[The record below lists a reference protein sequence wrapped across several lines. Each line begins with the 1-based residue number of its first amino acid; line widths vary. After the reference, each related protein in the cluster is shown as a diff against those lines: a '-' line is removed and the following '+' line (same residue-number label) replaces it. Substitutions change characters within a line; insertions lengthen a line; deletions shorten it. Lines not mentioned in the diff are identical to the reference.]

1 MLIALRC
8 IFRLASSP
16 VCTGSIWLAVTPTP
30 PSVGSSITWD
40 DSTYEAQGSGNM
52 AAYLASEEYAIGYI
66 DAGHGHDDGLAE
78 VELENADGLFQ
89 SSLEAAER
97 GGKLTLRTQ

>member
-1 MLIALRC
+1 
-8 IFRLASSP
+8 
-16 VCTGSIWLAVTPTP
+16 
-30 PSVGSSITWD
+30 
-40 DSTYEAQGSGNM
+40 M

-97 GGKLTLRTQ
+97 GGKLTLRTRATLT